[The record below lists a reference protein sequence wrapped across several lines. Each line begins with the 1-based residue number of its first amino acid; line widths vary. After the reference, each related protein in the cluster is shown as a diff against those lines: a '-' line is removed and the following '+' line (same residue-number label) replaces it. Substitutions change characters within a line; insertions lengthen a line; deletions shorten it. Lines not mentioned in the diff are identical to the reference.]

1 MILRDLNYWIELLFR
16 RKNAFLETAGIIFGL
31 VVVGTLLWPPVYQST
46 AKIFVQNNR
55 AQLLVS
61 PDLQNESSQNPGI
74 VANPVSEQ
82 DLNSEVEL
90 LTSLHLVKQAI
101 AGLPMPYDATSPGLL
116 QDTVGLALQI
126 PTSGY
131 RLLHSSPTVDPR
143 DQWALKLAQHVGVS
157 VIKRSNIIEV
167 DFRAHDSRWAHDFLS
182 RLITQY
188 QEYHAGLSN
197 DPEAELFF
205 GQQAKQLNQRLNESE
220 EKLRQFQVQTGI
232 TSLTDQKQ
240 ALVTRLSD
248 LQIQDAKNS
257 SDLASAQQQV
267 ASLTQEVQATP
278 QQISKETRSVQNM
291 ALQQIKPQVMQLEA
305 ERADLLSRYQPTSK
319 RITEIDAKLAA
330 AQRILNHENHLE
342 VQESST
348 DLNPVWVTLEQSLK
362 QSQAN
367 AASLQ
372 ASHEVLGT
380 QIEAM
385 RQQLTDMVNNGLTID
400 RLSRQVTNDKDSYTA
415 YVRKSEEARAAQ
427 GLNLNKI
434 LNVSLAQAPTAPMM
448 PVFPVIW
455 LNFLAGAAL
464 AMCAGLGAAYWEEQR
479 DPRIYSAAAV
489 EEASG
494 VTTIAI
500 LRNEA

>member
-1 MILRDLNYWIELLFR
+1 MILRDLNYWTELLFR

-31 VVVGTLLWPPVYQST
+31 VLLGTLLWPPLYESS

-61 PDLQNESSQNPGI
+61 PDLQSESSQNPGI

-90 LTSLHLVKQAI
+90 LTSIHLVKLAI
-101 AGLPMPYDATSPGLL
+101 AGLPLPHDTAGSGLL

-126 PTSGY
+126 PSSGY
-131 RLLHSSPTVDPR
+131 RLLHDSPSPSAR
-143 DQWALKLAQHVGVS
+143 DQWALKLAHHVGVS

-167 DFRAHDSRWAHDFLS
+167 DFSAHDSRWAHDFLS

-188 QEYHAGLSN
+188 QAYHAGLSN
-197 DPEAELFF
+197 DPEAEQFF
-205 GQQAKQLNQRLNESE
+205 DQQAKQLNGRLNVSE
-220 EKLRQFQVQTGI
+220 DKLREFQIQTGI
-232 TSLTDQKQ
+232 TSLSDQKQ

-248 LQIQDAKNS
+248 LQLQNAKNS

-267 ASLTQEVQATP
+267 ASLSQELQATP

-291 ALQQIKPQVMQLEA
+291 ALQAIKPQVMQLEA
-305 ERADLLSRYQPTSK
+305 ERAELLSRYQPTSK

-330 AQRILNHENHLE
+330 AHRILDRENHLE
-342 VQESST
+342 IQESST

-362 QSQAN
+362 QAEAN
-367 AASLQ
+367 AASLK
-372 ASHEVLGT
+372 ASHEVLDT
-380 QIEAM
+380 QVEAM
-385 RQQLTDMVNNGLTID
+385 RQQLTDMVNNGLSIE
-400 RLSRQVTNDKDSYTA
+400 RLSRQVESDKDAYLA
-415 YVRKSEEARAAQ
+415 YVRKGEEARAAQ

-434 LNVSLAQAPTAPMM
+434 LNVSLAQAPTQPLS
-448 PVFPVIW
+448 PFFPVIW
-455 LNFLAGAAL
+455 LNLLAGAVL
-464 AMCAGLGAAYWEEQR
+464 AAGAGFAAAYWEEQR

-494 VTTIAI
+494 MTTIAI

>member
-1 MILRDLNYWIELLFR
+1 MTMRDLNYWIELLFR
-16 RKNAFLETAGIIFGL
+16 RKNAFLETAGIILGL
-31 VVVGTLLWPPVYQST
+31 VVLGTLLWPPVYQST

-61 PDLQNESSQNPGI
+61 PDLQTESSQNPGI

-101 AGLPMPYDATSPGLL
+101 AGLPMPYDSSLL
-116 QDTVGLALQI
+116 QDTVGLALQL
-126 PTSGY
+126 PSSGY
-131 RLLHSSPTVDPR
+131 RLLHDSPTLDPR
-143 DQWALKLAQHVGVS
+143 DQWALKLANHVAVS

-167 DFRAHDSRWAHDFLS
+167 DFRAHDSRWSHDFLS

-197 DPEAELFF
+197 DPEAEQFF
-205 GQQAKQLNQRLNESE
+205 DQQAKQLNERLNASE
-220 EKLRQFQVQTGI
+220 EKLREFQVKSGI
-232 TSLTDQKQ
+232 TSLNDQKQ

-248 LQIQDAKNS
+248 LQLQEAKTS
-257 SDLASAQQQV
+257 SDLASANQQV
-267 ASLTQEVQATP
+267 ASLTQYLQSTP
-278 QQISKETRSVQNM
+278 EQISKETRKVQNL
-291 ALQQIKPQVMQLEA
+291 ALQQIKPQVMQLES
-305 ERADLLSRYQPTSK
+305 ERADLLSRYQPNSK

-330 AQRILNHENHLE
+330 ANRILSRENHLD
-342 VQESST
+342 VQEAST
-348 DLNPVWVTLEQSLK
+348 DLNPIWVTLEQNLK

-367 AASLQ
+367 SASLQ
-372 ASHEVLGT
+372 AT
-380 QIEAM
+380 QAVVGHQVEET
-385 RQQLTDMVNNGLTID
+385 RQDLTNMVNNGLVID
-400 RLSRQVTNDKDSYTA
+400 RLQRQVDNDKDAYTA

-434 LNVSLAQAPTAPMM
+434 LNVSLAQAPTQPMS

-455 LNFLAGAAL
+455 LNLLAGAVL
-464 AMCAGLGAAYWEEQR
+464 AAGAGMAAAYWEEQR

-494 VTTIAI
+494 VSTIAI